1 MVEKR
6 REVHVNR
13 VALYVVLTLML
24 SFSAIHPTDF
34 PQVSGAQTQ
43 PTMYVDPP
51 VTVASIN
58 ATVSIYIT
66 VENVSD
72 LCSWQ
77 TYIYYL
83 NDIVEAKSYQEGPFL
98 KSHGPTLFDGSFNNN
113 FNSTHGELWMYGLRT
128 WSGVGVNGSGVL
140 GIVTFTAKSGG
151 TSPLSLSDT
160 ILANSTAQQI
170 AHITQNGQISV
181 GGHDIA
187 VVSILPLKRIV
198 GQGFRIRINGTVANL
213 GNYTETF
220 NMTIYSNGT
229 GIQTLSS
236 SVTSGA
242 SKTLT
247 FAWNTA
253 GFTKGNYSI
262 SGTVPPVLY
271 EVNIADN
278 SLVDGWVFVSIP
290 GDVNGDK
297 VVDIFDAIILS
308 SVFSS
313 NPTKSNWNPNADI
326 NDDDIIDIFDA
337 IILAGH
343 FGESML

>member
-6 REVHVNR
+6 RKVNANR
-13 VALYVVLTLML
+13 IGPYVVFILML
-24 SFSAIHPTDF
+24 SLSAIHLTSLPT
-34 PQVSGAQTQ
+34 VSGAQNP

-51 VTVASIN
+51 LSVASIN

-83 NDIVEAKSYQEGPFL
+83 NQIVEAKSYQEGPFL

-128 WSGVGVNGSGVL
+128 WSGMGVNGSGVL
-140 GIVTFTAKSGG
+140 GIVTFTAKGG
-151 TSPLSLSDT
+151 GVSPLSLSDT

-170 AHITQNGQISV
+170 AHITQDGQIAV

-187 VVSILPLKRIV
+187 VVSVLPLKRVV

-229 GIQTLSS
+229 GVRTLNS
-236 SVTSGA
+236 SVSTGA
-242 SKTLT
+242 ANTLT
-247 FAWNTA
+247 FAWNTT
-253 GFTKGNYSI
+253 GFAKGNYSM
-262 SGTVPPVLY
+262 SGTAPPVLY

-278 SLVDGWVFVSIP
+278 TLLDGWVFVSIP
-290 GDVNGDK
+290 GDIKGDK
-297 VVDIFDAIILS
+297 VVDIYDAIMLASAFNSIPTS
-308 SVFSS
+308 S
-313 NPTKSNWNPNADI
+313 TWDPNADI
-326 NDDDIIDIFDA
+326 NDDDVVDIFDA